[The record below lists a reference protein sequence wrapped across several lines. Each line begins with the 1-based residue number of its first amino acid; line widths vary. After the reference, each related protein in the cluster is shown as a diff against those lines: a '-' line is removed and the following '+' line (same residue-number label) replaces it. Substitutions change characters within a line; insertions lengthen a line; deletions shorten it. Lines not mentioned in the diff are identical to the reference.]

1 MKKEDLKVGD
11 KVLLKNKRGD
21 SWNIEGKMDHYI
33 GKVVTI
39 DEINTETFAIKED
52 DGENGYFKWQ
62 FDYDDI
68 ELKVNCLELKDLQFA
83 DILTL
88 RNGQKYV
95 IANDHMFGCHG
106 DDDFDCDYL
115 ENNYNNDLTNED
127 SDTSFDIIKVERY
140 GQVIYEREKTVK
152 KMTVSEICKE
162 LGYDVEIVKEN
173 EHE

>member
-39 DEINTETFAIKED
+39 DEINTETFTIKED
-52 DGENGYFKWQ
+52 DDKNWFGKWV
-62 FDYDDI
+62 FNYDDI

-173 EHE
+173 DHE